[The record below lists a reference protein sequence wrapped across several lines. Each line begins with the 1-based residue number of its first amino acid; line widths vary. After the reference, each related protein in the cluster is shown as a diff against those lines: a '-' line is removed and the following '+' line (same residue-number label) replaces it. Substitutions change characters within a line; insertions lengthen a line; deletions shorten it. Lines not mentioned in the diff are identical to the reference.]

1 MSGSNSGAGPL
12 RGRPARA
19 AGSKPIGDCGQ
30 ITFSKA
36 LPATVQTAAISGF
49 WVPQIR
55 AILGLMRFN
64 FLSVLLFWRKS
75 AIRLFARKHEATTVK
90 IFVNRSFYS
99 LVIVTGLMAIFVA
112 GCGGEEGTNTI
123 NLTLPSISAPAPVLT
138 SAPVPAP
145 TSYTIAI
152 PE

>member
-1 MSGSNSGAGPL
+1 M
-12 RGRPARA
+12 
-19 AGSKPIGDCGQ
+19 
-30 ITFSKA
+30 
-36 LPATVQTAAISGF
+36 
-49 WVPQIR
+49 
-55 AILGLMRFN
+55 
-64 FLSVLLFWRKS
+64 
-75 AIRLFARKHEATTVK
+75 K